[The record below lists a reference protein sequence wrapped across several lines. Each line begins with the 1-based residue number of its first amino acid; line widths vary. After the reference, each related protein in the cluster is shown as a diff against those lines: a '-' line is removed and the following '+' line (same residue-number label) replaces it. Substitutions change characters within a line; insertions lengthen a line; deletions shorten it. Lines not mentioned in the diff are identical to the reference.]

1 MEQSKLVQYI
11 SNLDRKD
18 QDKFV
23 QFVESPYFN
32 QHRPT
37 LLLLRLILKEI
48 YRKKPRLTKK
58 QVFARLFP
66 NKTYREQP
74 LYDVMS
80 NLKKLLHRFL
90 AQQQFE
96 SRPLQEELHTIQW
109 AYEHNQFDLFT
120 NRGKQLDKQL
130 EKIPYRNE
138 NFFYLNYQYRQML
151 GYYGG
156 EYVDRSK
163 SEELQSMMDHLDNF
177 YILEKLRNSCHL
189 TAHNILMNTQY
200 DFSILDPVLKY
211 IEAEQSGRFADEPA
225 IQLYYTILMTLRNDE
240 NPAYYQVLKEM
251 LAERYDSLSPVEQQ
265 DLYSFSYNYC
275 IRKINQGHTDYQ
287 IELFN
292 LYKQGL
298 RSGILLNNG
307 IIGEWNYKN
316 ITTLGCSLKEF
327 AWTESFINTYKDHL
341 PAHQRENAYSYNL
354 ANLYYNKEMYDE
366 AISAL
371 LHVQFTDIKYHL
383 NTTYLLLRTYYAK
396 NDIEALLSLVDTFR
410 VYILRNKKMTTEQKK
425 GYTNFLRFTKRLAL
439 LKQSMSTYSKEE
451 YQQKMKKLADKIRET
466 KNVINQKWLL
476 RETGYAEAKEAV
488 HSIVG

>member
-48 YRKKPRLTKK
+48 GRNKPRLSK
-58 QVFARLFP
+58 QFIFSKLFP
-66 NKTYREQP
+66 KKPFHEQP

-80 NLKKLLHRFL
+80 NLKKLLHRYL

-96 SRPLQEELHTIQW
+96 SRPLLEELHTIQW
-109 AYEHNQFDLFT
+109 AYKHNQFDLFT

-130 EKIPYRNE
+130 KKIPFHNE

-163 SEELQSMMDHLDNF
+163 SHQLQKMMDHLDNF

-200 DFSILDPVLKY
+200 NFSILDQVLHY
-211 IEAEQSGRFADEPA
+211 IETQSERFSEEPA
-225 IQLYYTILMTLRNDE
+225 IKLYYTILMTLRNDDT
-240 NPAYYQVLKEM
+240 PSYYQELKKI
-251 LAERYDSLSPVEQQ
+251 LAEQYDTLSPIEQQ

-275 IRKINQGHTDYQ
+275 IRKINQGETEYQ
-287 IELFN
+287 LELFN

-327 AWTESFINTYKDHL
+327 EWTESFINTYKDHL
-341 PAHQRENAYSYNL
+341 PAHQRDNAYSYNL
-354 ANLYYNKEMYDE
+354 ANLYYNKQMYDE

-396 NDIEALLSLVDTFR
+396 NDIEALLSLVETFR

-425 GYTNFLRFTKRLAL
+425 GYTNFLRFTKRLVL
-439 LKQSMSTYSKEE
+439 LKQSASTYPKKE
-451 YQQKMKKLADKIRET
+451 YQQKMEKLAEKIRDT

-476 RETGYAEAKEAV
+476 RETGYSKEV
-488 HSIVG
+488 DSEQTVIV